1 MFPRPATEDA
11 VDIVGENA
19 RMFDDCGIW
28 QKKRGST
35 RPSGACNMARKC
47 S

>member
-19 RMFDDCGIW
+19 RMLDDGGIW
-28 QKKRGST
+28 QKRRGST
-35 RPSGACNMARKC
+35 GPAERVI
-47 S
+47 